1 MFSRIKHVLLQI
13 YGFLKFGKRVTI
25 WGMFTVVN
33 PRNVHLGRGCSIN
46 HGVFLLGRDEITLG
60 NHVTL
65 SANCMLMD
73 TGLDLSHYLASKTPN
88 KVHIKSFIRI
98 EDNVW
103 VGAGAIILPGVTI
116 HQNSIIG
123 AGSVVT
129 RDVPENVVVAGNP
142 ARVIRVLSPSEQGG
156 ELHDAGRES

>member
-1 MFSRIKHVLLQI
+1 MIRLTKHLLLQI
-13 YGFLKFGKRVTI
+13 YGFLKFGKRVNI
-25 WGMFTVVN
+25 WGWFTVVN
-33 PRNVHLGRGCSIN
+33 AQNVHLGYGCSIN

-73 TGLDLSHYLASKTPN
+73 TGLDLQHYLNSKTPN
-88 KVHIKSFIRI
+88 KVHLKSFIRI

-116 HQNSIIG
+116 HKNSIIG

-142 ARVIRVLSPSEQGG
+142 AKIIRVLSQCEDGNEPP
-156 ELHDAGRES
+156 

>member
-1 MFSRIKHVLLQI
+1 MFKLIKHWVLQA
-13 YGFLKFGKRVTI
+13 YGYLKFGRRVNV
-25 WGMFTVVN
+25 WGWFTVVN
-33 PRNVHLGRGCSIN
+33 ARNVHLGCGCSIN

-60 NHVTL
+60 DNVTL

-73 TGLDLSHYLASKTPN
+73 TGLDLQHYLNSKMPN

-103 VGAGAIILPGVTI
+103 IGAGAIILPGVTV
-116 HQNSIIG
+116 HKNSIVG

-129 RDVPENVVVAGNP
+129 KDVAENVVVAGNP
-142 ARVIRVLSPSEQGG
+142 ARVIRVLSRNEG
-156 ELHDAGRES
+156 

>member
-1 MFSRIKHVLLQI
+1 MYKLLIHLLLQI
-13 YGFLKFGKRVTI
+13 YGFLKFGKRVNI
-25 WGMFTVVN
+25 WGWFTVVN
-33 PRNVHLGRGCSIN
+33 VRNVHLGRGCSIN

-60 NHVTL
+60 DHVTL

-73 TGLDLSHYLASKTPN
+73 TGLDLQHYLDSKTPN
-88 KVHIKSFIRI
+88 KVHIKSFIHI

-116 HQNSIIG
+116 HKNSIIG

-129 RDVPENVVVAGNP
+129 KDVPENVVVAGNP
-142 ARVIRVLSPSEQGG
+142 AKVIRVLSRNEG
-156 ELHDAGRES
+156 